1 LDLKEFQKKKV
12 YIYRTYS
19 RWLEEKGQR
28 YVKINAEK
36 KSKKLDTFVFF
47 CDLLTLVIKHKK
59 AISKQ
64 VEKPEERSLIQA

>member
-1 LDLKEFQKKKV
+1 
-12 YIYRTYS
+12 
-19 RWLEEKGQR
+19 
-28 YVKINAEK
+28 VKINAEK